1 MATPT
6 NISGGWKVTSRIIRT
21 DYWMKPDPNRN
32 FDWEAWIDDTADLG
46 MRMGFGATRD
56 EAIEDLLEQL
66 EAEVD

>member
-1 MATPT
+1 
-6 NISGGWKVTSRIIRT
+6 
-21 DYWMKPDPNRN
+21 
-32 FDWEAWIDDTADLG
+32 